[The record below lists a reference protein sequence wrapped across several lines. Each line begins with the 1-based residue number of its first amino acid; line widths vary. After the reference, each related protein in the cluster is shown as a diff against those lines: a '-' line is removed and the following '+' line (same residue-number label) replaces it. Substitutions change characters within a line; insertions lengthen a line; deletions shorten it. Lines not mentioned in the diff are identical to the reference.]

1 MVSFGK
7 TTRKKVRWS
16 SSSGGDIWACRAAR
30 NMVGMPAPRFS
41 AGPRSSSVLSC
52 KFVENGLALRAAP
65 GYGFGRRCHHAPAEA
80 PDPDRRRAVEARG
93 VGPPAEVGP
102 ATRPAV
108 EDRPGR

>member
-1 MVSFGK
+1 MHFG
-7 TTRKKVRWS
+7 
-16 SSSGGDIWACRAAR
+16 RAGWVLVLGTAL
-30 NMVGMPAPRFS
+30 MVGCGKGSDGTPSPSTGFGGKPNHGNEQAYTFT
-41 AGPRSSSVLSC
+41 SVLSC

-108 EDRPGR
+108 ED